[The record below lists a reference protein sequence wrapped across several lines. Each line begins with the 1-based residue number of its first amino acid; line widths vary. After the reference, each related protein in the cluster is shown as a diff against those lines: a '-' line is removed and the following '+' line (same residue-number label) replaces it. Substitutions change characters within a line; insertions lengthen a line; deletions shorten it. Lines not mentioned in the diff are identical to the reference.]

1 MKNKVK
7 LFYTVAELRK
17 TLPLDQHIH
26 TKQTDGQNSLEEI
39 IKIAKKNKFFRI
51 AFTEHVQRRSNWYKK
66 FSDQVL
72 KQAKKNIGQLEII
85 LGLEAKQINNIGEI
99 DCTAEQKS
107 LAKIVIGS
115 VHGYLKKNEC
125 DFYEFNQLYNE
136 TALKKELKQTLCLI
150 KNAKKNGINV
160 LGHPFGVYIKNYR
173 KDVPLAYWQK
183 VIKETIKEKIA
194 FELNYKYHKKYF
206 STILFLAE
214 KYGAKLNLG
223 SDVHDLKDLGAAYKK
238 IKKLL

>member
-7 LFYTVAELRK
+7 LFYTVVELRD
-17 TLPLDQHIH
+17 LPPLDQHVH
-26 TKQTDGQNSLEEI
+26 TKQTDGQNSIGKI

-51 AFTEHVQRRSNWYKK
+51 AFTEHVQRRSGWYKK
-66 FSDQVL
+66 FSDHVL

-85 LGLEAKQINNIGEI
+85 LGLEAKQINNLGEI

-125 DFYEFNQLYNE
+125 DFYEFNQVDSE
-136 TALKKELKQTLCLI
+136 VALKKELKQTLCLI
-150 KNAKKNGINV
+150 RNAKKNGVNV
-160 LGHPFGVYIKNYR
+160 IGHPFGVYIKNYK
-173 KDVPLAYWQK
+173 KDVPFTYWQK

-214 KYGAKLNLG
+214 KYGAELNLG
-223 SDVHDLKDLGAAYKK
+223 SDMHDLKALGAVYKK
-238 IKKLL
+238 IKELL